1 MKFTN
6 WIVVFCFLL
15 GSFPVGAFSGTSP
28 AGEIQ
33 RIQAKGELVV
43 SLNKD
48 YPPFSMIVDGQ
59 LQGLDVDLSAL
70 LAESLG
76 VRVKFIRPATYDLQ
90 IPTLVSGKSDI
101 IIAAMTRTIDR
112 GLTVN
117 FTDPYFEVSQ
127 AALVQRDLARPGADS
142 YFDLLDVDNLLLG
155 VKADTT
161 HERFARQLF
170 ADSAI
175 RLYPTADGAAKALVK
190 GEVTAMAADSPFI
203 RVWKESHPEHYLK
216 IKSLLAPVTKE
227 YYAFAVRKGDLEFLN
242 WLNLFISQ
250 IKIDGTLDILVHE
263 YFERMPWLGR
273 DKEKTK
279 PNRAIFLKNRF
290 IQNKK
295 DNIEKRRHDLKGDI
309 ITYD

>member
-1 MKFTN
+1 M
-6 WIVVFCFLL
+6 VFCFLL
-15 GSFPVGAFSGTSP
+15 GSVSGGTLAS
-28 AGEIQ
+28 EIQ
-33 RIQAKGELVV
+33 KIQDKGELVI
-43 SLNKD
+43 SLNKG

-90 IPTLVSGKSDI
+90 IPTLVSGGSDI
-101 IIAAMTRTIDR
+101 IIAAMTRTVDR

-127 AALVQRDLARPGADS
+127 AALVQRDLATPGADS
-142 YFDLLDVDNLLLG
+142 YFDLLDVENLALG
-155 VKADTT
+155 VKANTT

-175 RLYPTADGAAKALVK
+175 RLYPTADEAAKALIK
-190 GEVTAMAADSPFI
+190 GEINAMAADSPFI
-203 RVWKESHPEHYLK
+203 RVWKESNPEHYLK
-216 IKSLLAPVTKE
+216 IKSLLTPVTKE
-227 YYAFAVRKGDLEFLN
+227 HYAFAVRKGDLEFLN

-250 IKIDGTLDILVHE
+250 IKTDGTLDLLVHE
-263 YFERMPWLGR
+263 YFERMPWLGL

-279 PNRAIFLKNRF
+279 PNRANFLKNRF

-295 DNIEKRRHDLKGDI
+295 DNIEKRRHSLKEEI